1 MGNQF
6 WLLLVRREI
15 MNALSN
21 LIKKEKKRKKKSS
34 SCSVSLKPSLL
45 QLNLFFPSKRVG
57 KEEEEVIFF
66 LSFWIQGRTEM

>member
-1 MGNQF
+1 VKSI
-6 WLLLVRREI
+6 LVALVRREI
-15 MNALSN
+15 MNVLSN
-21 LIKKEKKRKKKSS
+21 LIKKKEKKKKSS

-57 KEEEEVIFF
+57 KEEEKVIFF

>member
-1 MGNQF
+1 VKSI
-6 WLLLVRREI
+6 LVALVRREI
-15 MNALSN
+15 MNVLSQ
-21 LIKKEKKRKKKSS
+21 LIKKKEKKKKSS

-57 KEEEEVIFF
+57 KEEEKVIFF

>member
-1 MGNQF
+1 
-6 WLLLVRREI
+6 
-15 MNALSN
+15 MNVLSQ
-21 LIKKEKKRKKKSS
+21 LIKKKEKKKKSS

-57 KEEEEVIFF
+57 KEEEKVIFF